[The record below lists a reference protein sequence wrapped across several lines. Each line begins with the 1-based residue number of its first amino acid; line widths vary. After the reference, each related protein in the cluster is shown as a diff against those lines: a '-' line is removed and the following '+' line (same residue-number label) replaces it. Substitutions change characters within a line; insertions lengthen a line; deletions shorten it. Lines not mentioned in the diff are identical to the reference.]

1 MNKSDDAVIPRRQRY
16 FKLTVYDTLGQS
28 AVKYFVVVKPQ
39 PSAVTISSITP
50 VLNGLE
56 IAWSSNPDAISYVV
70 VCDTENPPV
79 KQYNNIKNTILTILD
94 LNSEVDY
101 YIRVYAMDAFGS
113 GSVGTTHSARP
124 VSLSLKAYAL
134 DVPMTKGI
142 VWSTNSRVE
151 WTEGVLTYGSNEYTI
166 VTGNT
171 TDTYIWWDKNT
182 PTTFQHSNDKP
193 TIDTNKWMMA
203 IYDSEKDEVF
213 VAQSGKIIHGGLI
226 QAGTILAEHI
236 GAGEI
241 TADRLNIGNW
251 QSAVDSHIRMLL
263 HFDGS
268 LNATSG
274 LGPINDRA
282 TLRPDGYFGGG
293 VAVEEATVNL
303 IATQGGAA
311 QDWTAW
317 SHWSTVATSYWA
329 SQGTF
334 NDPDYGAVWWG
345 IGTSVDSFLYDY
357 SSYTLLQGK
366 TLTFSIYL
374 KADEEITLPRPRFYT
389 RRADS
394 TFDYVDHDPVSITLT
409 PKWQRFTWTTTV
421 PADAMGIGVHLG
433 FGVLDGKK
441 IYAAYPQLEEKPF
454 ATSFVNGSRAAGRLV
469 YPNLYRPR
477 QGTISMRVMFDLDPA
492 DWPSFQCLCDWS
504 TSLNDRML
512 LYTNNQLLKFYVK
525 DATNSIVASIDLG
538 ASGQNISAGVWYSV
552 SITWDFNG
560 NACLYF
566 EDVSVTSDISSLSLT
581 AGEINLTVGTDYL
594 FGNFLNGLIDEFRID
609 DIARTPEEI
618 LAWHNSNAPFSDPNA
633 FINKS
638 GTVEI
643 THRGIRVTGSSGVI
657 ESGSKSVAFED
668 IAGWADAADTTLIN
682 GGVIKTGT
690 IYLNRII
697 GSSGTLT
704 ISSSGKIIVQSSE
717 GLEVTQ
723 GGDISII
730 GHDTNPGKLNIT
742 GTSIKHSMSAS
753 ATGAT
758 LSITSNNPSA
768 ILTLGT
774 TTNRYGT
781 IRAYVNNSIDLYAL
795 EEAYGARI
803 RVIVN
808 ESLALQNIYMRGK
821 IIGDGGGFNG
831 CRIKAGS
838 YTGTGSSKY
847 QQITGI
853 GFLPLAVFVIYATA
867 WSHGAA
873 AYLAAKFSGMGS
885 YAWSVYNVAVHSNT
899 IPEIGSSSNGYFEV
913 SSIYNES
920 DIVYRYIAIG

>member
-1 MNKSDDAVIPRRQRY
+1 LRK
-16 FKLTVYDTLGQS
+16 
-28 AVKYFVVVKPQ
+28 
-39 PSAVTISSITP
+39 
-50 VLNGLE
+50 
-56 IAWSSNPDAISYVV
+56 
-70 VCDTENPPV
+70 
-79 KQYNNIKNTILTILD
+79 
-94 LNSEVDY
+94 
-101 YIRVYAMDAFGS
+101 
-113 GSVGTTHSARP
+113 
-124 VSLSLKAYAL
+124 
-134 DVPMTKGI
+134 KG
-142 VWSTNSRVE
+142 WR
-151 WTEGVLTYGSNEYTI
+151 
-166 VTGNT
+166 
-171 TDTYIWWDKNT
+171 
-182 PTTFQHSNDKP
+182 
-193 TIDTNKWMMA
+193 
-203 IYDSEKDEVF
+203 
-213 VAQSGKIIHGGLI
+213 GG
-226 QAGTILAEHI
+226 A
-236 GAGEI
+236 
-241 TADRLNIGNW
+241 
-251 QSAVDSHIRMLL
+251 
-263 HFDGS
+263 
-268 LNATSG
+268 
-274 LGPINDRA
+274 
-282 TLRPDGYFGGG
+282 

-303 IATQGGAA
+303 IATQGNAA

-317 SHWSTVATSYWA
+317 SHWASVYYWDSWA
-329 SQGTF
+329 EKD
-334 NDPDYGAVWWG
+334 DPDWGKVFSGIPATENDTRIFDYGSYSYASG
-345 IGTSVDSFLYDY
+345 IEH
-357 SSYTLLQGK
+357 
-366 TLTFSIYL
+366 TFSVYI
-374 KADEEITLPRPRFYT
+374 KADEEIKNAVLRFYFYNNGAT
-389 RRADS
+389 GALDK
-394 TFDYVDHDPVSITLT
+394 TVDLNSR
-409 PKWQRFTWTTTV
+409 WQRITWTLAPTSG
-421 PADAMGIGVHLG
+421 AMGDGG
-433 FGVLDGKK
+433 FGLRIMGTGDKK
-441 IYAAYPQLEEKPF
+441 LYFAYPQLEKKPF
-454 ATSFVNGSRAAGRLV
+454 ATSFVDGSRAAGKLV

-512 LYTNNQLLKFYVK
+512 LYTNNQLLRFRVK
-525 DATNSIVASIDLG
+525 DATNSIIASIDLG

-566 EDVSVTSDISSLSLT
+566 EGVSVTSDISSLSLT

-742 GTSIKHSMSAS
+742 GTSIKHSMSAP

-899 IPEIGSSSNGYFEV
+899 IPGIGSSSNGYFEV